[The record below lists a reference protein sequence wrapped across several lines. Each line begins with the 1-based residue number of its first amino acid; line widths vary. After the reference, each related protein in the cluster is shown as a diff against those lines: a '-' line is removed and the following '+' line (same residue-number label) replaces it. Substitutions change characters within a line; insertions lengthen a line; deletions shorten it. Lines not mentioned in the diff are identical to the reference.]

1 MEILLQIFRNQKT
14 GKPPLRKLIR
24 QQVTRVWR
32 KWGRTNQ
39 QWAAKQHPSSVV
51 GGRNSNRLFILNFI
65 IKSTVGLQLWSDGTA
80 IPHLQPSRAVNCNH
94 IHFKLNAMNE
104 TSSIYLKQIQ
114 ELLKQNRIYYLAV
127 KTIRLIFEIISYL
140 LAILLF
146 VIGFILPL
154 DVFVDNQVLNT
165 SIRLNTII
173 HIEQISDLMAFMKI
187 ILILF
192 SLACL
197 LLGILLGSIRRKNSR
212 MRKAT
217 DIIENAINNLS

>member
-1 MEILLQIFRNQKT
+1 
-14 GKPPLRKLIR
+14 
-24 QQVTRVWR
+24 
-32 KWGRTNQ
+32 
-39 QWAAKQHPSSVV
+39 
-51 GGRNSNRLFILNFI
+51 
-65 IKSTVGLQLWSDGTA
+65 
-80 IPHLQPSRAVNCNH
+80 
-94 IHFKLNAMNE
+94 MNE

-192 SLACL
+192 SLA
-197 LLGILLGSIRRKNSR
+197 
-212 MRKAT
+212 
-217 DIIENAINNLS
+217 